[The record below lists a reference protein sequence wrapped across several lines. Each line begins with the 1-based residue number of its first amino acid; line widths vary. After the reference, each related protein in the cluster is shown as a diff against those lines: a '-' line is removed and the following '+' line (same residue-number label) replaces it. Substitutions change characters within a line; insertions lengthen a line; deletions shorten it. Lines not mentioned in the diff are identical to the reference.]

1 MRPGVTSTTT
11 TSLRSCASREWLS
24 ETGLTLTS
32 VHAPIAESLTNGQ
45 WEGPL
50 SNALG
55 DNTKRQKAVR
65 ETEAALQIA
74 RRIPFRAFRRASRNP
89 CDHSQPGDNNRA
101 SAFRSADEICRLAE
115 PFGIRV
121 ALEVI
126 PNDISSAASLVSLI
140 EQDLNAELAGIC
152 LDFGHAH
159 LMGDVAD
166 TIETAAEHV
175 VATHVHDNRR
185 RSDDHLVPYLG
196 SINWDM
202 ALMTMQKIGYE
213 GTYLMELSNTSA
225 PETVLDDA
233 RRARRA
239 VRADAGTFMTAY
251 IQDIAQYT
259 GQSVTLKGWL
269 HNRRSSGKIHFLTVR
284 DGTGFIQCVMSKQAV
299 GDDAFKQADHL
310 AQETSIVVEGT
321 VRADSRAPGG
331 FEIDVTRLQVVSESE
346 NFPISP
352 KEHGVD
358 FLMDRR
364 HLWIRSQRQQAIL
377 RVRHEVINA
386 VRDFFN
392 EPRLHPRRHAD
403 LHAGGVR
410 GDDDAV
416 SGAVLRRTRPPI

>member
-1 MRPGVTSTTT
+1 MRFGISTHLYHDHRLDRQHLEQIASYGFDTIELFAT
-11 TSLRSCASREWLS
+11 RSHFDYHDESAIVRLAEWLS

-74 RRIPFRAFRRASRNP
+74 RRIPFQHFAVHLGTPVAY
-89 CDHSQPGDNNRA
+89 SQPGDNNRG

-115 PFGIRV
+115 PLGIRV

-126 PNDISSAASLVSLI
+126 PNDLSSAASLVSLI
-140 EQDLNAELAGIC
+140 EEDLNAELAGIC

-166 TIETAAEHV
+166 TIEIAAEHV

-225 PETVLDDA
+225 PETVLDAA
-233 RRARRA
+233 RRARQRFE
-239 VRADAGTFMTAY
+239 R
-251 IQDIAQYT
+251 
-259 GQSVTLKGWL
+259 TLA
-269 HNRRSSGKIHFLTVR
+269 HS
-284 DGTGFIQCVMSKQAV
+284 
-299 GDDAFKQADHL
+299 
-310 AQETSIVVEGT
+310 
-321 VRADSRAPGG
+321 
-331 FEIDVTRLQVVSESE
+331 
-346 NFPISP
+346 
-352 KEHGVD
+352 
-358 FLMDRR
+358 
-364 HLWIRSQRQQAIL
+364 
-377 RVRHEVINA
+377 
-386 VRDFFN
+386 
-392 EPRLHPRRHAD
+392 
-403 LHAGGVR
+403 
-410 GDDDAV
+410 
-416 SGAVLRRTRPPI
+416 